1 MTGPRILVVVA
12 SETGRTWRMAEA
24 LVAGAV
30 ELAAEAQ
37 PVRAAEVTDAQ
48 LFAADAIVL
57 GTGVHMAGVES
68 PMRVF
73 FERTAPL
80 WLQGSLTGRLGA
92 AFVTAGSGA
101 RGGAEL
107 TLISLH
113 AFLAEHGLLL
123 VPMHNRLAGYAQ
135 AGSHWGPIAW
145 TTPRGGRAGPTEEH
159 LTAARAHG
167 RWIAECATRWLR
179 GGPSPPAG

>member
-1 MTGPRILVVVA
+1 VTAPRIVVVVA

-24 LVAGAV
+24 LVDGAMERV
-30 ELAAEAQ
+30 AEAR
-37 PVRAAEVTDAQ
+37 PVRAADVTDAQ
-48 LFAADAIVL
+48 LVSADAIVL
-57 GTGVHMAGVES
+57 GSGVHMAGVES
-68 PMRVF
+68 SMRGF

-92 AFVTAGSGA
+92 AFVTAGAGA

-123 VPMHNRLAGYAQ
+123 VPMHNRLEGYSQ

-159 LTAARAHG
+159 LSAARAHG
-167 RWIAECATRWLR
+167 RWIAECATRWLAGR
-179 GGPSPPAG
+179 PTPAAR